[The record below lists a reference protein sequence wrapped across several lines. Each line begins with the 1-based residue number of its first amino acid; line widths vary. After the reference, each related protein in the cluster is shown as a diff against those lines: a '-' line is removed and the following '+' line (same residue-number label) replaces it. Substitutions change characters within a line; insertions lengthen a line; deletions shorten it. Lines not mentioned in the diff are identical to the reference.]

1 METKQVETKKA
12 IGEEDKKPA
21 AVLNLINIA
30 LDTYDDIFSDFDPS
44 PYSTR
49 ILSDDFLKEVQKKY
63 SERQRGEFEIR
74 FTIPQA
80 QRNLKTESLIKKR
93 IKDYFSQVLKNT
105 EYELKKKKQ
114 KGLLYVAV
122 GFSLLAL
129 QMYISTYHNNGNFFA
144 KMIEILLVPAGWYG
158 MFEGIGNLLETP
170 PALESQQKFYTKLKN
185 ANYVF
190 MSEEEVVR
198 MIAESTAKTEAT
210 AVETKKTE
218 SKTEEKKTEDKTQEK
233 TKNP

>member
-1 METKQVETKKA
+1 METKEVETKKSA
-12 IGEEDKKPA
+12 VEEEKKPA

-49 ILSDDFLKEVQKKY
+49 ILSDDFLKEIQKRY
-63 SERQRGEFEIR
+63 SERHKGEFEIR

-114 KGLLYVAV
+114 KGLLYITI

-129 QMYISTYHNNGNFFA
+129 QMYISTYQNNGNFFA
-144 KMIEILLVPAGWYG
+144 KMIEIFLVPAGWYG

-170 PALESQQKFYTKLKN
+170 PALESQQRFYTKLKN

-190 MSEEEVVR
+190 ISEEEVVK
-198 MIAESTAKTEAT
+198 MIAESAAKTELAT
-210 AVETKKTE
+210 EIKKTE
-218 SKTEEKKTEDKTQEK
+218 PKIEEKK
-233 TKNP
+233 